1 MQVPYRAPGS
11 QYYQWVDVYTRMAF
25 ERIIFLDQAIDDSL
39 ANFVVALL
47 LYLHSEDSSK
57 PIYLYINSPG
67 EAMSENMG
75 ISSIAASLAIYDT
88 MQHIKAPV
96 HTICMGQAAGT
107 AAMILSSG
115 TQGFRA
121 CLPNA
126 EIVLSSHYGLMQ
138 GQATDIQID
147 AKKVVADRAT
157 LYAILAANSGQTAE
171 KVAKDLD
178 RRLYLTPTEA
188 KEYGLIDQVLTSP
201 KDLPKP
207 VAALAI

>member
-25 ERIIFLDQAIDDSL
+25 ERIIFLDQPIDDSL

-47 LYLHSEDSSK
+47 LYLHSEDSGK

-67 EAMSENMG
+67 EAMSSDMG

-107 AAMILSSG
+107 AAMILSAG
-115 TQGFRA
+115 TKGFRA

-126 EIVLSSHYGLMQ
+126 EVVLSSHYGLMR

-147 AKKVVADRAT
+147 AKKVVADRTT
-157 LYAILAANSGQTAE
+157 LYSILAANTGQTVE
-171 KVAKDLD
+171 KVSRDLD
-178 RRLYLTPTEA
+178 RRFYLTPSA
-188 KEYGLIDQVLTSP
+188 AQEYGLIDHVLAST

-207 VAALAI
+207 VPALI

>member
-1 MQVPYRAPGS
+1 MQVPYRIPGS

-39 ANFVVALL
+39 ANFVVSLL
-47 LYLHSEDSSK
+47 LYLNSEDSSK
-57 PIYLYINSPG
+57 PIILYINSPG

-75 ISSIAASLAIYDT
+75 ISSISASLAIYDT
-88 MQHIKAPV
+88 MQHIKSPV

-115 TQGFRA
+115 TKGFRA
-121 CLPNA
+121 CLPSA
-126 EIVLSSHYGLMQ
+126 EVVLTSHYGLMQ

-157 LYAILAANSGQTAE
+157 LMSILAANTGRTVE
-171 KVAKDLD
+171 KITQDLD
-178 RRLYLTPTEA
+178 RRFYLTPPEA
-188 KEYGLIDQVLTSP
+188 KAYGLVDQVLVSP
-201 KDLPKP
+201 KDLPQP
-207 VAALAI
+207 VASLI